1 MSDSFVETTST
12 SWLSRIWQ
20 SITGVLF
27 GLLFIIGAIVLL
39 FWNEG
44 RAIQT
49 QRSLTE
55 GGKVVI
61 DVTPD
66 PIDAANDGKLI
77 HVSGNTRSTAPL
89 VDPEFAVSAVG
100 LHLVRIAEMYQ
111 WEEEKHEETHKSLGG
126 SEQTTTTYSYNKVWS
141 DRAIDSQKFRQR
153 DNHTNPA
160 KKYARLSVTSTDAAL
175 GAFRLDAPV
184 LNLLPTNTEVRVA
197 PQTAAKIKPRIAN
210 AQVVDGKIY
219 LGADAGDPQIGDYR
233 ISYVLAPA
241 GPVSVIGRQAASTI
255 TQYQTTAGD
264 RLLMAVDGMQSA
276 TEMFKEAERENR
288 ILTWAIRAGGILAMW
303 LGAFL
308 IFRPLVVV
316 ADVVPLIGGV
326 LGAGAGLVALV
337 FAIVAGSIV
346 IAIAWLW
353 YRPIVSLIVLAIGG
367 AVAFILHRL
376 AARRSAA
383 AGGPP
388 KPAAA

>member
-1 MSDSFVETTST
+1 
-12 SWLSRIWQ
+12 
-20 SITGVLF
+20 
-27 GLLFIIGAIVLL
+27 
-39 FWNEG
+39 
-44 RAIQT
+44 
-49 QRSLTE
+49 
-55 GGKVVI
+55 VVI

-89 VDPEFAVSAVG
+89 ADPEFAVSTVG

-160 KKYARLSVTSTDAAL
+160 KKYVRLSVTSTDAAL

-184 LNLLPTNTEVRVA
+184 LNLLPTNTEVTVA